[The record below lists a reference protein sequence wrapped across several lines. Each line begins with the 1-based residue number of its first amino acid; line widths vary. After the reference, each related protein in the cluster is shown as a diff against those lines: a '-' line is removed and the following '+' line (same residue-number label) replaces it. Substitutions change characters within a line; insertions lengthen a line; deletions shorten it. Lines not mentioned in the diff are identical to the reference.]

1 MAEQYT
7 IEAVLKA
14 RDAGFSAGLKA
25 ALGTTQNLGEKVKS
39 GLGFGIFQAI
49 GMKAVN
55 GVTGSISG
63 MTNEMASSQ
72 AAWKT
77 FEGNMKNFGMTGKIK
92 SVRKELQKFAEDT
105 IYSSSD
111 MATTYAQLA
120 AVGVK
125 GANKLVTGFGG
136 IASAAENPQQAMKTL
151 SVQATQMAAKPTVQ
165 WMDFKL
171 MLEQT
176 PAGISAVA
184 KAMGKTSKQLISDVQ
199 AGKIKT
205 EDFFNAISKVGNSD
219 AWQKQARQYKTV
231 DQALDGLK
239 ETAANKLAPVF
250 NAVTKI
256 LIDDIS
262 KLADAMG
269 KVNFEKMGAW
279 ITEHEGEIRTA
290 AKSVSILAA
299 AFVAMKVVNSVAG
312 TLSTFVGGIKIL
324 AGGGLLKRLIPNL
337 FGTAAGEEAVGKASK
352 TSAKDVLAMGAAFLL
367 MGAGVALIA
376 GGFYILANAA
386 TMVAS
391 AGMPAMIMFG
401 LMVVGIAALMVV
413 ASKVGATMTAGAIGF
428 IAFGAALLIAGAG
441 MFLMAKAAVMLSSA
455 GTGAIA
461 VFAGM
466 FIGLGLLMALV
477 TALGPGLI
485 VGAVGFLIF
494 AAALVVAGVGLLLIA
509 KASQMFAQA
518 LSVVGQTVVT
528 VLNALS
534 KGFTSFGNAVKTIL
548 DGISGVIK
556 AFGNAVTSILKGVAR
571 IFDSMGNAALNAGK
585 GVQYAAAGFK
595 QLADIGAGKVVSSC
609 SAAAYGL
616 SKIKG
621 QATGLGETGRI
632 SGNAF
637 ASGLQIGFNKARTN
651 SNIVIRAVVSKLRNG
666 YSSTKAAGA
675 YIAQGFA
682 NGMESQLGRI
692 QSAANK
698 MVVAADKAVT
708 AKAKI
713 GSPSRLFKTIGH
725 WIPAGLAGGILSGLN
740 TVKKATEKLVMTP
753 ILDNIINPMRLSMA
767 GVNDIGNLNQDYS
780 YGGGFYQIEV
790 PLNVDGKE
798 FARATS
804 AYYEDENNRKTRIK
818 ERQKGRR

>member
-7 IEAVLKA
+7 LEAVLKA
-14 RDAGFSAGLKA
+14 RDAGFSAGMKA
-25 ALGTTQNLGEKVKS
+25 ALGTTQTLGAKVKS
-39 GLGFGIFQAI
+39 GLGFGVFQAI
-49 GMKAVN
+49 GMKAVS
-55 GVTGSISG
+55 GVTGTISG
-63 MTNEMASSQ
+63 MTAEMSNSQ

-77 FEGNMKNFGMTGKIK
+77 FEGNMKNFGMANKIK
-92 SVRKELQKFAEDT
+92 PVRKELQKFAEDT

-125 GANKLVTGFGG
+125 SANKLVTGFGG

-184 KAMGKTSKQLISDVQ
+184 KAMGKTSKQLIADVQ

-205 EDFFNAISKVGNSD
+205 EDFFVAIEKVGNSK
-219 AWQKQARQYKTV
+219 AWQNQARQYKTV

-250 NAVTKI
+250 NSVTKI

-262 KLADAMG
+262 KLADATG
-269 KVNFEKMGAW
+269 KVNFEKVGAW
-279 ITEHEGEIRTA
+279 ITKHEGEIRTA
-290 AKSVSILAA
+290 AKTVGILAG
-299 AFVAMKVVNSVAG
+299 AFMAMKVVNSVAG
-312 TLSTFVGGIKIL
+312 TLSTFVGGIKTL

-337 FGTAAGEEAVGKASK
+337 FGTAAGETAVGKASK
-352 TSAKDVLAMGAAFLL
+352 TSAKDVLAMGAAFLM
-367 MGAGVALIA
+367 MGAGVTLIA
-376 GGFYILANAA
+376 GGFYILANTAKLI
-386 TMVAS
+386 TS
-391 AGMPAMIMFG
+391 AGMPAMVMFG

-441 MFLMAKAAVMLSSA
+441 MYLMANAAVVLSNA
-455 GTGAIA
+455 GNGAIA

-466 FIGLGLLMALV
+466 FIGLGLLLALV
-477 TALGPGLI
+477 TFLGPELI

-494 AAALVVAGVGLLLIA
+494 AAALVVAGVGLILIA
-509 KASQMFAQA
+509 KAAQMFAQA

-556 AFGNAVTSILKGVAR
+556 SFGTAVSAVLKGVAR

-585 GVQYAAAGFK
+585 GVKYTAQGLS
-595 QLADIGAGKVVSSC
+595 QLSDIGAGQLVKSC
-609 SAAAYGL
+609 AAAAYGL

-621 QATGLGETGRI
+621 QAAGLSQVGRTG
-632 SGNAF
+632 GNAF
-637 ASGLQIGFNKARTN
+637 ASGLSAGLN
-651 SNIVIRAVVSKLRNG
+651 RAKVVAGNG
-666 YSSTKAAGA
+666 VRSVTSRMKGGYGAAKAAGS
-675 YIAQGFA
+675 YISTGFA
-682 NGMESQLGRI
+682 EGMESALGRI
-692 QSAANK
+692 ESAAER
-698 MVVAADKAVT
+698 MVAAADKAT
-708 AKAKI
+708 RAKAEIK
-713 GSPSRLFKTIGH
+713 SPSRLFKGIGAY
-725 WIPAGLAGGILSGLN
+725 IGEGFAIGIES
-740 TVKKATEKLVMTP
+740 THRRVAMATEGLIYTP
-753 ILDNIINPMRLSMA
+753 QIRSFNGLLAPEGLS
-767 GVNDIGNLNQDYS
+767 DRYS
-780 YGGGFYQIEV
+780 YSSGGLYQFDIEL
-790 PLNVDGKE
+790 PIDGKK
-798 FARATS
+798 FAQATAS
-804 AYYEDENNRKTRIK
+804 YTEEELNRKQIRE
-818 ERQKGRR
+818 ERKRGKR